1 MRTLSALVLAVA
13 FFAATASA
21 GVFHVVSY
29 PVRHPVKT
37 TKVVVKTAT
46 YPVRHPVK
54 TLK

>member
-1 MRTLSALVLAVA
+1 MRTLSALILAVA

-29 PVRHPVKT
+29 PVRHS
-37 TKVVVKTAT
+37 VKTARAVLKT
-46 YPVRHPVK
+46 VSYPVRHPVK